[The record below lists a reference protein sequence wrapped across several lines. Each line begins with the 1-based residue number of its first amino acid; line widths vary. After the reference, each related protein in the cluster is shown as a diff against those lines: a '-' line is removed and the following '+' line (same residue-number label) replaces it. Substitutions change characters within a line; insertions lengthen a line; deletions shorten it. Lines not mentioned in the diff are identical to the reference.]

1 MRIWIT
7 HCGGLAGWPVESGL
21 MVEGAVEDKDEISQ
35 KLVSP
40 IRARLS
46 LYQSYRLYI
55 SQTTTIRHLFKM
67 VRN

>member
-1 MRIWIT
+1 MSIWIT

-21 MVEGAVEDKDEISQ
+21 MVEGAVVDKDEISQ
-35 KLVSP
+35 KPVSP

-55 SQTTTIRHLFKM
+55 SQTITIKIILNRYK
-67 VRN
+67 